1 VVGEDKSALEAVVAA
16 DEELVSLRE
25 EEKRLQVRRK
35 CGTSLC
41 SFFGEAVVLHMQLI
55 STRLGPRPY

>member
-25 EEKRLQVRRK
+25 EEKRLQVSRK
-35 CGTSLC
+35 CVTSLC
-41 SFFGEAVVLHMQLI
+41 SSSRNAVVLHMQLV
-55 STRLGPRPY
+55 STRLGPC